1 MEGNERIHLLSESL
15 SRLRRDAMH
24 ILSEINLP
32 ADLEEVD
39 EILEEEKWLASS
51 SEYPILDL
59 VRSLAVIT
67 TALRQETFAITRNRL
82 IRLLRD
88 ELGEDEWEMEQ
99 ETQEAA

>member
-39 EILEEEKWLASS
+39 GILEEEKWLASS
-51 SEYPILDL
+51 SEYLILDL

-67 TALRQETFAITRNRL
+67 TALRQETFATTRDRL